1 MRPVDVAIDQTL
13 NFLHRILP
21 APPLRILE
29 VGCGSGD
36 LAKRL
41 LREGFEVTALDS
53 SPEAVRVA
61 RAAGVPAVEADFLGY
76 NNDPYDVVLFVRSLH
91 HVRSLSEAMLRAA
104 ALLHAK
110 GWLIAEEFARERAN
124 RETAAWFYDNR
135 ELLKVSGVLT
145 HAHDA
150 PKSDA
155 SDSTFDPL
163 ERWRVDHQ
171 GDPGHPLHDRNAML
185 AEIGRRFEIIDSQDA
200 PYLYRYLSQWIE
212 ESPRGCD
219 LAHRLLEI
227 ETRRIAQMLLA
238 PIGFRVVA
246 KKR

>member
-13 NFLHRILP
+13 NFLHRTLP

-61 RAAGVPAVEADFLGY
+61 RAAGAQQWTRTSLGY

-91 HVRSLSEAMLRAA
+91 HVRSLSDAMLRAA

-110 GWLIAEEFARERAN
+110 GWLIAEEFARERPN

-135 ELLKVSGVLT
+135 ELLQVSGVLT
-145 HAHDA
+145 HAHDG

-163 ERWRVDHQ
+163 
-171 GDPGHPLHDRNAML
+171 
-185 AEIGRRFEIIDSQDA
+185 
-200 PYLYRYLSQWIE
+200 
-212 ESPRGCD
+212 
-219 LAHRLLEI
+219 
-227 ETRRIAQMLLA
+227 
-238 PIGFRVVA
+238 
-246 KKR
+246 